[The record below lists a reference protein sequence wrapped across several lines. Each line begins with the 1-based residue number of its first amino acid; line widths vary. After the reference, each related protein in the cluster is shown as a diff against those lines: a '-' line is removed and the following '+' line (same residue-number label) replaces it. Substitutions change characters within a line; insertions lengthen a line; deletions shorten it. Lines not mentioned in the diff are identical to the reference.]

1 MNYFQYWKMKKEWL
15 HRNVC
20 SFDFNNENSSKF
32 KGKPPSKLRLT
43 LKGPDP
49 LRALLIMDLKI
60 THA

>member
-1 MNYFQYWKMKKEWL
+1 MKKEWL

-43 LKGPDP
+43 LKGPDWT
-49 LRALLIMDLKI
+49 LSE
-60 THA
+60 HF